1 MTAVENSKM
10 NWKNINEASLFFS
23 EQTIY
28 ISIGSYL
35 KSIWSSGLVCAD
47 FEGHSIVTALIL
59 WWNALGLSLGLF
71 SCCSTTE
78 GFCLKSSIVTDVV
91 KNWEFSF
98 RRLRPLQDHALRR
111 LLFPLELPVNW
122 EEGHGKGWS
131 SCGCFEPCRACSWP
145 LAWPLWTSWSQETEA
160 QEAAKRAPAS
170 TRDLTEWL
178 PSAAVLYGDV

>member
-1 MTAVENSKM
+1 MTPS
-10 NWKNINEASLFFS
+10 IHTYFFS
-23 EQTIY
+23 EQTRSTLY
-28 ISIGSYL
+28 LLVLYL
-35 KSIWSSGLVCAD
+35 KSIWSSGLACAD

-59 WWNALGLSLGLF
+59 WWNALGLSLGPF
-71 SCCSTTE
+71 SWCCSTNE

-98 RRLRPLQDHALRR
+98 RRLRPALQDHALWR

-122 EEGHGKGWS
+122 DEGHGKGWS
-131 SCGCFEPCRACSWP
+131 SCGCFEPRRALSSWCWWRP
-145 LAWPLWTSWSQETEA
+145 LAWPLFWTSWSQETEA